1 MSLQKKNLTLK
12 KVSRC
17 LYCSS
22 PSYGKGCKFGPKG
35 AHFHPDDPKKCS
47 YCGSSSYG
55 KGCQLNPFG
64 KIHLHGIDYNSM
76 FNEQIQEA
84 VQNQFLLSLLNKKF
98 EDFEAYRL
106 GIINESG
113 DKIKEPV
120 TEQERIS
127 YSPYIKTV
135 LKIKKYLG
143 PKLDLINQV
152 AVLESSNAVPYN
164 REKHLNLLQFEE
176 RINEIIN
183 QLHKITHEALQEGI
197 TAEQI
202 EKIIQK

>member
-1 MSLQKKNLTLK
+1 MSQQKKNLTHTR
-12 KVSRC
+12 VSRC

-35 AHFHPDDPKKCS
+35 VHFHPDDPKKCS

-55 KGCQLNPFG
+55 NGCQLNPTS

-76 FNEQIQEA
+76 FNEMLQEA
-84 VQNQFLLSLLNKKF
+84 VQNQFLLKLLNKKF
-98 EDFEAYRL
+98 EDFEAYKY
-106 GIINESG
+106 GIVNESG
-113 DKIKEPV
+113 DRIREPV
-120 TEQERIS
+120 TEQERSS

-152 AVLESSNAVPYN
+152 AVLESTNIVSYN
-164 REKHLNLLQFEE
+164 RENHLNLLQFEE
-176 RINEIIN
+176 RINEVIS
-183 QLHKITHEALQEGI
+183 QLHKITHEALQLGI